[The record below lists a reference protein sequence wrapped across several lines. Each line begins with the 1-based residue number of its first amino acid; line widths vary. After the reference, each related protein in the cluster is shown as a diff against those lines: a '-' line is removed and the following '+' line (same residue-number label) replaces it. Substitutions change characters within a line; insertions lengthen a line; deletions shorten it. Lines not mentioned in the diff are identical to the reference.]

1 VTPAPHS
8 ERKALEQER
17 AELPGQIVAYQR
29 ELAETAMTKTRQEFL
44 RWQIRNAQ
52 NRLAY
57 VGARLAAIRDA
68 GN

>member
-17 AELPGQIVAYQR
+17 AELPGQIAAYQR
-29 ELAETAMTKTRQEFL
+29 ELAETAMTKTRREFL

-57 VGARLAAIRDA
+57 VGARLAAIRDE